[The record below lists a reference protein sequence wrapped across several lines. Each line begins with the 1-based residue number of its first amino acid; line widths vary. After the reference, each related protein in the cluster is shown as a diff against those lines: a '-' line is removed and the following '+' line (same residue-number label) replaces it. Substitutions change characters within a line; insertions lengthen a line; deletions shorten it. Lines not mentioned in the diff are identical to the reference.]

1 MPVARGARKDV
12 PMSVSPLPGA
22 PVVAP
27 SPPPRFVTG
36 SIARHILVMTGTG
49 AVGLMAIFVSDF
61 ATLFFLGLL
70 GDLQLLAAVGYA
82 GAIMFFMFSAGLGM
96 AIAVASL
103 VSPALGAGDF
113 ARARRLSTHAAVF
126 TAGGMTLMV
135 AALWPVLPT
144 LLAWFGANGRS
155 LALASDYLRIV
166 LPSLPLLAWL
176 PPRSCALLEIRG
188 PLCT

>member
-1 MPVARGARKDV
+1 MPIARGARKDV
-12 PMSVSPLPGA
+12 PKSVSPLPRA

-61 ATLFFLGLL
+61 ATLFFLDLL

-82 GAIMFFMFSAGLGM
+82 GAIMFIMFSAGLGM

-113 ARARRLSTHAAVF
+113 CSRLPTVHACGGLHGRRRDV
-126 TAGGMTLMV
+126 AGGRAV
-135 AALWPVLPT
+135 ADVAD
-144 LLAWFGANGRS
+144 G
-155 LALASDYLRIV
+155 Y
-166 LPSLPLLAWL
+166 
-176 PPRSCALLEIRG
+176 
-188 PLCT
+188 

>member
-1 MPVARGARKDV
+1 MPIARGARKDV
-12 PMSVSPLPGA
+12 PKSVSPLPRA

-61 ATLFFLGLL
+61 ATLFFLDLL

-82 GAIMFFMFSAGLGM
+82 GAIMFIMFSAGLGM

-126 TAGGMTLMV
+126 TAGGMTLLV
-135 AALWPVLPT
+135 AALWPMLPTVIKDAMPTKIAFFVLPFDQRDIDFEEYT
-144 LLAWFGANGRS
+144 CEGFDPTEIEFACRS
-155 LALASDYLRIV
+155 AGLWR
-166 LPSLPLLAWL
+166 
-176 PPRSCALLEIRG
+176 
-188 PLCT
+188 

>member
-1 MPVARGARKDV
+1 
-12 PMSVSPLPGA
+12 MSVSPLPRT

-27 SPPPRFVTG
+27 LPSPRFVTG

-70 GDLQLLAAVGYA
+70 GDLTLLAAVGYA

-103 VSPALGAGDF
+103 VSPALGGGKVKQKGLSKKGD
-113 ARARRLSTHAAVF
+113 RYL
-126 TAGGMTLMV
+126 
-135 AALWPVLPT
+135 
-144 LLAWFGANGRS
+144 RS
-155 LALASDYLRIV
+155 LLVNGAMAVVQQAQKRPDKHPWVAKLLGRM
-166 LPSLPLLAWL
+166 PSL
-176 PPRSCALLEIRG
+176 LLENHRDRAFDRALDADVG
-188 PLCT
+188 RDGEACLAVEA